1 MVLGGGSFFEF
12 LARIFS
18 VAGSQSRIAMSTQR
32 QLLLALLSPPDA
44 SGVRR
49 CQQCPNTT
57 FSANSDSAA
66 WKKHVQKFHRSDWN
80 RIVATLQPPAA
91 GPAAAAASA
100 PGPSDVE
107 SVSDA
112 SVLSSPPVSKKRK
125 KSPTSA
131 SSTSTTT
138 QAKITT
144 LFGTAHTKHAVA
156 ALARLCAQSSIA
168 HNVLDSPEFKQFLDC
183 LGWNSAHPTRESL
196 RSSILELASDLRDQ
210 LVSRL
215 HSAPLTVAADGWTNV
230 RHEKVTNVVLCSQG
244 VAYYWCSIVNAT
256 ERNDAVWLSEQLIA
270 VIRTLM
276 TEHKLQITA
285 LVVDNEAVNK
295 AAFNRMKVAFPFL
308 IHIPCAAHTV
318 QLAVRSC
325 LALPAFAPTVA
336 QISALIA
343 FFSVKE
349 NRQELKRVQAF
360 RGSKSLVVLKPCDT
374 RWSSM
379 HIAAERLLFMRRDI
393 ECCNVESVLPSKD
406 AFFAAL
412 EALCK
417 FLKPFHNATDAIQ
430 SDKATLLTVY
440 EQFTTLLAHAHD
452 TNSGAA
458 EHVLERW
465 QKHINVPATVAVAW
479 CSFAAIPPSLNEAA
493 ARDFIVEFGADFLL
507 AYCPGKATR
516 EQICDDLTRQIAEV
530 NAQCGRFGNLNR
542 DRVSIERG
550 GWCPLLLWAL
560 YKQHTLSTIARVL
573 LSLSASEA
581 SVERTFSAQ
590 GAVHT
595 KNRNR
600 LANPVVQAEM
610 FLKFNQRVMQQR
622 REDPSPPALGVVEMD
637 DAYDSDDCVT
647 LADHFQAAGVSS
659 GEDEE
664 EDAEFPVAPA
674 EEQKDEPMEEE
685 SDESANEEA
694 AAAVAASANSRRIR
708 RQPSARFPTLAD
720 FTAWFIREYHITP
733 ATTWNADLR
742 NLLTARCSR
751 APLPCPNTQSLEQLI
766 RAELR
771 L

>member
-1 MVLGGGSFFEF
+1 LLLKFVRS
-12 LARIFS
+12 FS
-18 VAGSQSRIAMSTQR
+18 VAHFAMSTQR
-32 QLLLALLSPPDA
+32 QLLLALLSPPDT
-44 SGVRR
+44 SGMRR
-49 CQQCPNTT
+49 CTLCPST
-57 FSANSDSAA
+57 FSTNSDNAA
-66 WKKHVQKFHRSDWN
+66 WKKHTQKFHASEWQ
-80 RIVATLQPPAA
+80 RIEAALGPPASRSSS
-91 GPAAAAASA
+91 ASA
-100 PGPSDVE
+100 HSDVE
-107 SVSDA
+107 SVSDT
-112 SVLSSPPVSKKRK
+112 SVLSPPPASKKRK
-125 KSPTSA
+125 DPPTSA
-131 SSTSTTT
+131 SSTSTAAT
-138 QAKITT
+138 QSKIRT
-144 LFGTAHTKHAVA
+144 LLGMAHTKQAIA
-156 ALARLCAQSSIA
+156 ALARLCAQSSIP
-168 HNVLDSPEFKQFLDC
+168 HHVLDLPEFKQFLDC
-183 LGWNSAHPTRESL
+183 LGWNSSHPTRESV
-196 RSSILELASDLRDQ
+196 RASILQLASDLRTQ

-256 ERNDAVWLSEQLIA
+256 ERNDAVWLSEQLTE

-276 TEHKLQITA
+276 TEHKLQVTA

-295 AAFNRMKVAFPFL
+295 AAFNRMKTTFPFL

-336 QISALIA
+336 QITTLIA
-343 FFSVKE
+343 FFSLKE
-349 NRQELKRVQAF
+349 NRQELKRVQQF

-374 RWSSM
+374 RWSST
-379 HIAAERLLFMRRDI
+379 HIAAERLLLMRRDI
-393 ECCNVESVLPSKD
+393 ESCNIESVVPSKD

-412 EALCK
+412 EVLCK
-417 FLKPFHNATDAIQ
+417 FLKPFRAATDAIQ
-430 SDKATLLTVY
+430 SDKATLFTVY
-440 EQFTTLLAHAHD
+440 EQFNALLAHAQD
-452 TNSGAA
+452 TDSGAA
-458 EHVLERW
+458 AHVLERW
-465 QKHINVPATVAVAW
+465 KKHINVPATVAVAW

-493 ARDFIVEFGADFLL
+493 AREFIVEFGADFLL
-507 AYCPGKATR
+507 AYSPGAMTR

-530 NAQCGRFGNLNR
+530 NARCGRFASLDR
-542 DRVSIERG
+542 DKVSIERG
-550 GWCPLLLWAL
+550 GWCPRLFWAL

-581 SVERTFSAQ
+581 AVERTFSAQ

-610 FLKFNQRVMQQR
+610 FLKFNQRVMKQR
-622 REDPSPPALGVVEMD
+622 REDPPPPALGVVEMD

-647 LADHFQAAGVSS
+647 LADHFRTPSVSS
-659 GEDEE
+659 ESEE
-664 EDAEFPVAPA
+664 EDAEPPAA
-674 EEQKDEPMEEE
+674 EEHKEEPMEEE
-685 SDESANEEA
+685 SDEPMDIEA

-708 RQPSARFPTLAD
+708 RQPSARFPTLAA
-720 FTAWFIREYHITP
+720 FIAWFIKEHHITP